1 VGAVISQG
9 RAKEKRPQMNQLRL
23 YVEGIQ
29 EQIDNLE
36 EQKQQVLTELQVGY

>member
-1 VGAVISQG
+1 
-9 RAKEKRPQMNQLRL
+9 MNQLRL